1 MTKFAF
7 HTEFY
12 RHGSEGAAEISRI
25 LLGKDVEVP
34 EYDPGN
40 PTKKVPVPGTNL
52 LLSWDETESSLT
64 AGYYAR
70 HPDGSMVEASIL

>member
-12 RHGSEGAAEISRI
+12 RHGSAGAAEICKI
-25 LLGKDVEVP
+25 VLGKDIDVP
-34 EYDPGN
+34 DYDPGN
-40 PTKKVPVPGTNL
+40 PEKKVPVTGTNL
-52 LLSWDETESSLT
+52 LLSWEETESILT